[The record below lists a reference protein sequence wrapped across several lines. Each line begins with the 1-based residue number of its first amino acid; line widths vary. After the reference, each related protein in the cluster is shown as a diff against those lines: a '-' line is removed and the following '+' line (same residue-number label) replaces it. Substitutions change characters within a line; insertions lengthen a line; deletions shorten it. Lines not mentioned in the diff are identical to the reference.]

1 MDQQRNWFLE
11 VDSTPGKDAM
21 KTADMTTG
29 I

>member
-11 VDSTPGKDAM
+11 MDSTPGKDAM